1 MCYNNYYT
9 INERGYPMSAL
20 KKIQLP
26 PKFSQAICKIPDS
39 FFNIISFL
47 LSMVFML
54 NPLFVLI
61 NTRLISGFPY
71 FWDYFNRVTLAVGT
85 VIILLFILRYSLING
100 KPDAKQFL
108 KNNLP
113 ITLFLAFAV
122 LMILTTLLN
131 GSVYIMI
138 HGFSYRKEGLLGYL
152 GYIVY
157 FILMAFNN
165 SDKLKKIWMYTF
177 AGSSAVLALVTIY
190 EQYAMQTYDY
200 AFVFHQYNHYG
211 YYLLM
216 SLATSAA
223 LIISSPKTWQ
233 KAVFAVHFFVMLLA
247 LIVND
252 TFGCQLAA
260 LAGLVF
266 LCVMYSIAK
275 SKFKVVTLIP
285 LAIFIFTFVFA
296 GVTSEKLHTNISN
309 NIFQIGNDTNAIVNG
324 KENADFSTGVS
335 RIILWENGLQYISEE
350 PFKGHGADAT
360 LGRMFND
367 SKSDND
373 RCHCEYMNYAISFGI
388 PAALI
393 YIAAVAAVYF
403 RGLKHRRKL
412 TEIQLI
418 GMGAAMFYLVS
429 AVIGNSMYYTAP
441 YLFIL
446 LGMGYFRETNEAVK
460 EQSAE

>member
-1 MCYNNYYT
+1 MT
-9 INERGYPMSAL
+9 AL

-26 PKFSQAICKIPDS
+26 PKLSQAICKIPDS
-39 FFNIISFL
+39 FFNIISLL
-47 LSMVFML
+47 LSMIFML
-54 NPLFVLI
+54 NPFFVFV

-85 VIILLFILRYSLING
+85 VVILLFVLRYSLING

-122 LMILTTLLN
+122 LMVLTTFLN
-131 GSVYIMI
+131 GSIYVMI
-138 HGFSYRKEGLLGYL
+138 HGYHYRKEGLLGYL

-157 FILMAFNN
+157 FILMIINN
-165 SDKLKKIWMYTF
+165 SDKQKKIWTYTF
-177 AGSSAVLALVTIY
+177 IGSSAVLALVTIY
-190 EQYAMQTYDY
+190 EQYAMQTYDRD
-200 AFVFHQYNHYG
+200 FVFHQYNHYG

-216 SLATSAA
+216 SLAASAV
-223 LIISSPKTWQ
+223 LIISSPKAWQ
-233 KAVFAVHFFVMLLA
+233 KALFAVHFFVMLLA

-266 LCVMYSIAK
+266 LCVMYSIAN
-275 SKFKVVTLIP
+275 SKFKAVTLIP
-285 LAIFIFTFVFA
+285 LAIFIFAFAFA
-296 GVTSEKLHTNISN
+296 GLTSEDLHANISS
-309 NIFQIGNDTNAIVNG
+309 NILQIGNDTNAIVNG
-324 KENADFSTGVS
+324 KENSDYSTGVA
-335 RIILWENGLQYISEE
+335 RIILWENGIRYISEE

-367 SKSDND
+367 SNSDND

-393 YIAAVAAVYF
+393 YIAAVTAVYF

-412 TEIQLI
+412 TETQLL
-418 GMGAAMFYLVS
+418 GMGAAMFYLIS

-441 YLFIL
+441 YLFIF
-446 LGMGYFRETNEAVK
+446 LGMGYFRETNRAGK
-460 EQSAE
+460 EQPAE